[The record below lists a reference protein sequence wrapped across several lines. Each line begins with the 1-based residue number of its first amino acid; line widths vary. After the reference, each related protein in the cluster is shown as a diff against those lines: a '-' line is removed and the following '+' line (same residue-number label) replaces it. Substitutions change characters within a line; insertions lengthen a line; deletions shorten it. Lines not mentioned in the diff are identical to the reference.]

1 MEQPAQV
8 LIVDDDEEFVR
19 MLGEFLASQGFVTLH
34 AASGRLALECLKTET
49 PDLIVLDIM
58 MPDLDGLETLQS
70 IRSERDVP
78 IIMVTARGQAQDR
91 IVGLELGA
99 DDYLAKPFDPMELNA
114 RIRAVLRRLRLAFR
128 TRDPFA
134 IGPLTLN
141 PAAMTATVRGVEAR
155 LTSAEFMVLDL
166 LACEPG
172 ALHSRAILT
181 ERALGRALTPFD
193 RSIDTHVSNLRRKL
207 HLSPVQGVEIRAIR
221 GSGYSLTISDGRE

>member
-1 MEQPAQV
+1 MDARV

-19 MLGEFLASQGFVTLH
+19 MLGEFLEGQGFATLH
-34 AASGRLALECLKTET
+34 AASGRLALELLKTET

-58 MPDLDGLETLQS
+58 MPDLDGLETLRT
-70 IRSERDVP
+70 IRTQRDVP

-91 IVGLELGA
+91 ILGLELGA

-128 TRDPFA
+128 TRDAFA
-134 IGPLTLN
+134 VGPLTLD
-141 PAAMTATVRGVEAR
+141 PAARTAVIRGVEAR

-172 ALHSRAILT
+172 TSQSRGLLT
-181 ERALGRALTPFD
+181 ERALGRPLTAFD
-193 RSIDTHVSNLRRKL
+193 RSIDTHISNLRRKL
-207 HLSPVQGVEIRAIR
+207 QLSPAAGVEIRAIR
-221 GSGYSLTISDGRE
+221 GSGYALTVSDGRE